1 MMDWGITRGLA
12 TLGLVVASILSVS
25 SAGAKEFALACVSS
39 ATGDSI
45 YFEYRWGNDD
55 WESVTAE
62 PDQWQMLMWNYD
74 RRNQNRSPQLQ
85 IRYDDDMSNSE
96 NYVVTDLEAYAADS
110 EDCEGEG
117 KTYHFHDRGGEL
129 FLVEDDE

>member
-1 MMDWGITRGLA
+1 MIHRGTARGIA
-12 TLGLVVASILSVS
+12 TLGLVMASILAAPTA
-25 SAGAKEFALACVSS
+25 SAKNFALACVST
-39 ATGDSI
+39 ATGDTI

-55 WESVTAE
+55 WTSVTAE

-74 RRNQNRSPQLQ
+74 YRNENRSPRLQ
-85 IRYDDDMSNSE
+85 VRYDDDMSDYE
-96 NYVVTDLEAYAADS
+96 NYVVTDLEAFAADG

-129 FLVEDDE
+129 FLVED